1 MELLIPGLILVALMV
16 YASTKI
22 KKSAAA
28 AFEPETIETD
38 EFLVEKPEGFLNVL
52 NHDPALELDMYS
64 RDFGVENT
72 ADIKQAR
79 IELRH
84 FRVCKMSEAIAMIKE
99 KAEIKSD
106 IAEVIN
112 ERKYRL
118 IEAERIEKGIGFRN
132 IYKLTEKAADVF
144 ELRAIV
150 LEDASEEIAQKAE
163 AIVLSFTVK

>member
-132 IYKLTEKAADVF
+132 IYKLTEKGADVF

>member
-99 KAEIKSD
+99 KAAIKSD

-132 IYKLTEKAADVF
+132 IYKLTEKGADVF